1 MHLLLCPP
9 CHSSPPQP
17 LLLVKPE
24 SAAIPSAVQSLSQ
37 HIIPSAPAKS
47 WGAPS
52 QSTAYHL
59 VLTPVTK
66 DHDTQN
72 GVSSIMTADLA
83 RDLSPELVL
92 LLLVWF
98 SLAS

>member
-1 MHLLLCPP
+1 MHLLLRPP
-9 CHSSPPQP
+9 CHSSPPRP

-24 SAAIPSAVQSLSQ
+24 FAAIPSAVQSLSQ

-47 WGAPS
+47 RGAPS
-52 QSTAYHL
+52 QSTAYRL

-66 DHDTQN
+66 DHDTLN